1 MTEFVLCFTLRTLK
15 FFLHM
20 AHKVERVNDSQVK
33 ITVTVPAEQVER
45 GMRHAA
51 EHMTEDTAIPG
62 FRPGKAPYEV
72 VKERMGEMK
81 LLEHATEELIRAS
94 LSAALIEEDLAIVGQ
109 PYFSVE
115 KMAPGN
121 DLVYTAE
128 IALMPHVKKLADYK
142 ELNVKPEA
150 TEATDEVFE
159 QAKKDLTRMRTNE
172 KRADKGHKLAK
183 GDKTVVNLTMK
194 RDGVVLEGG
203 EAQNH
208 GIYTGEPYYIEGFIE
223 KIEGAEEG
231 EERTFTLKFP
241 ADHYQKHL
249 AGNDVDFTVRINE
262 IFTLESPAFDDA
274 FATTLGFKTA
284 GDLEVK
290 LRENL
295 QAEKAEQERQR
306 QDRAVLELIAE
317 KSTFSEIGDLLINQ
331 EIEKMMHELRIWVS
345 ENGMEFND
353 YLTSVGKT
361 VPQLKLD
368 FAPQALMRIK
378 VALILEEVAKK
389 ENITVDATELDTE
402 IDRIA
407 SSVGKDPSVRERVF
421 SPEYRDRIE
430 NQIRNRKTIELL
442 KKQMVK

>member
-1 MTEFVLCFTLRTLK
+1 
-15 FFLHM
+15 M
-20 AHKVERVNDSQVK
+20 AHKVERVNDSQIK

-51 EHMTEDTAIPG
+51 EHMTEETSIPG

-72 VKERMGEMK
+72 IKERVGEMK
-81 LLEHATEELIRAS
+81 LLEHAAEELIRAS
-94 LSAALIEEDLAIVGQ
+94 LSAALLEEDLAIVGQ

-128 IALMPHVKKLADYK
+128 IALMPHIKKLADYDA
-142 ELNVKPEA
+142 LSVKPEA
-150 TEATDEVFE
+150 TEATEEVVA
-159 QAKKDLTRMRTNE
+159 QAKKDLARMRTNE
-172 KRADKGHKLAK
+172 KRAEKGHLLTK

-223 KIEGAEEG
+223 KIEGAKED

-241 ADHYQKHL
+241 KDHYQKHL
-249 AGNDVDFTVRINE
+249 AGSDVDFTVRINE
-262 IFTLESPAFDDA
+262 IYQLETPAFDDA
-274 FATTLGFKTA
+274 FASTLGFKTV
-284 GDLEVK
+284 GELETK

-295 QAEKAEQERQR
+295 KDEKVEQERQR
-306 QDRAVLELIAE
+306 QERAVLELIAE
-317 KSTFSEIGDLLINQ
+317 KSEFSAIGDLLINQ
-331 EIEKMMHELRIWVS
+331 EIEKMIHELRIWTS

-368 FAPQALMRIK
+368 FAPQALMRVK
-378 VALILEEVAKK
+378 VALVLEEVAKK
-389 ENITVDATELDTE
+389 ENITVEASELDAE

-407 SSVGKDPSVRERVF
+407 ESVGKDPSVRERVF

-430 NQIRNRKTIELL
+430 HQMRNRKTIEVL
-442 KKQMVK
+442 KKKMVK